1 MSTLTV
7 SVATP
12 ASSSVTR
19 NSGSYMHAPAHA
31 CEALVRKS
39 RGLTFGLG
47 SGSAPT
53 PTKFVTGGDVEPS
66 SQFQNHVSSSL
77 PGSCT
82 RVVNPIGT
90 PSSAKNVG
98 TPFTIT
104 APVSSIV
111 AVGLT
116 FATATTNESLPVPPS
131 SSVTLTVTVNE
142 PLSP

>member
-1 MSTLTV
+1 M
-7 SVATP
+7 
-12 ASSSVTR
+12 
-19 NSGSYMHAPAHA
+19 
-31 CEALVRKS
+31 KS

-47 SGSAPT
+47 SGSFAGGLT
-53 PTKFVTGGDVEPS
+53 WFFTGVDVEPS
-66 SQFQNHVSSSL
+66 SQSQYHVSSSL

-82 RVVNPIGT
+82 RAAKLIGT

-111 AVGLT
+111 AVGFT
-116 FATATTNESLPVPPS
+116 FDTVTPNDALPVPPS